1 MSFFNF
7 PKKLLGKIT
16 KILFER
22 VPSHRNTG
30 GLLFFDKNIKKSLIF
45 VTIYDFAGNRF
56 PTLETFMLS
65 RLLEWTHNLL
75 EWTHAG
81 NRIPAK
87 KHGLMIFRYKL
98 LLFKPLSSNSN

>member
-22 VPSHRNTG
+22 APSRRIYIH
-30 GLLFFDKNIKKSLIF
+30 LPFFDKNTKNPLIF
-45 VTIYDFAGNRF
+45 GTIYDFAGNRF
-56 PTLETFMLS
+56 PTLETHMLS
-65 RLLEWTHNLL
+65 RLL

>member
-16 KILFER
+16 KVLFEC
-22 VPSHRNTG
+22 VPSHRIYTH
-30 GLLFFDKNIKKSLIF
+30 LPFFDKNTKNPLIF

-65 RLLEWTHNLL
+65 RLLEWTH
-75 EWTHAG
+75 AG

-87 KHGLMIFRYKL
+87 NYGLMIFRYKL

>member
-22 VPSHRNTG
+22 APSRRIYIH
-30 GLLFFDKNIKKSLIF
+30 LPFFDKNTKNPLIF
-45 VTIYDFAGNRF
+45 GTIYDFAGNRF

-87 KHGLMIFRYKL
+87 KTWSHDF
-98 LLFKPLSSNSN
+98 